1 MVEWV
6 NEYAPIPHPSI
17 QPFTHSAIAHM
28 YALVTGASRGIGRA
42 LALLLAQ
49 RGYDLLLVARS
60 EDQLK
65 ELAQEIGQKYQH
77 QAHVLALDLAAPAA
91 AETVAAW
98 ARQQT
103 DELAVLVNNAG
114 YGLWG
119 RFEQLGLAEQQNML
133 QLNMHLPVALTHALL
148 PALHQVPKA
157 YVLNVSSTAAYQAVP
172 SLALYAASKA
182 FLLSFS
188 RGLRYELKA
197 TNVSVTC
204 LCPGAT
210 TTSFA
215 DRAGMGAELQAT
227 ANKVSMTA
235 EAVAEAAVA
244 GLLAGEAEVVP
255 GVLNK
260 VSAGL
265 TSVVPKGLVEKIAAG
280 IYEKYL

>member
-1 MVEWV
+1 
-6 NEYAPIPHPSI
+6 
-17 QPFTHSAIAHM
+17 M

-42 LALLLAQ
+42 IALQLAQ

-60 EDQLK
+60 EDQLTA
-65 ELAQEIGQKYQH
+65 LAQEIGAKYEH
-77 QAHVLALDLAAPAA
+77 QAKVLALDLAAPDAA
-91 AETVAAW
+91 AAVADWA
-98 ARQQT
+98 ARQTNQ
-103 DELAVLVNNAG
+103 LAVLVNNAG

-119 RFEQLGLAEQQNML
+119 RFEQLNLAEQQNML
-133 QLNMHLPVALTHALL
+133 QLNMHLPVALTYALL
-148 PALHQVPKA
+148 PVLHQAPKA
-157 YVLNVSSTAAYQAVP
+157 YVLNVASTAAYQAVP
-172 SLALYAASKA
+172 SLTLYAASKA

-188 RGLRYELKA
+188 RGLRYELK
-197 TNVSVTC
+197 TSNISVSC
-204 LCPGAT
+204 LSPGAT

-235 EAVAEAAVA
+235 EAVAAAAVA
-244 GLLAGEAEVVP
+244 GLLAGEAEIIP

>member
-1 MVEWV
+1 M
-6 NEYAPIPHPSI
+6 S
-17 QPFTHSAIAHM
+17 

-42 LALLLAQ
+42 LALELAH

-60 EDQLK
+60 ENQLTD
-65 ELAQEIGQKYQH
+65 LAREIAERHQH
-77 QAHVLALDLAAPAA
+77 QAKVLATDLAAPGAA
-91 AETVAAW
+91 ATVAAW
-98 ARQQT
+98 ATRETNQ
-103 DELAVLVNNAG
+103 LAILVNNAG

-119 RFEQLGLAEQQNML
+119 RFEQLSLPEQQNML
-133 QLNMHLPVALTHALL
+133 QLNMLLPVALTHALL
-148 PALHQVPKA
+148 PALHQMPKA
-157 YVLNVSSTAAYQAVP
+157 YVLNVASTAAYQAVP
-172 SLALYAASKA
+172 SLTLYAASKA

-197 TNVSVTC
+197 SNVSVSC
-204 LCPGAT
+204 LSPGAT

-235 EAVAEAAVA
+235 EAVAQAAVA
-244 GLLAGEAEVVP
+244 GLLAGEAEIIP

-265 TSVVPKGLVEKIAAG
+265 TSVVPKSLVEKIAAS

>member
-1 MVEWV
+1 M
-6 NEYAPIPHPSI
+6 A
-17 QPFTHSAIAHM
+17 

-42 LALLLAQ
+42 LSLSLAR

-60 EDQLK
+60 EDQLSA
-65 ELAQEIGQKYQH
+65 LAREIGEKH
-77 QAHVLALDLAAPAA
+77 QRQARFLALDLATPGA

-98 ARQQT
+98 AREQT
-103 DELAVLVNNAG
+103 DQLAVLVNNAG

-119 RFEQLGLAEQQNML
+119 RFEDLKLAEQQNML
-133 QLNMHLPVALTHALL
+133 QLNMALPVALTHALL
-148 PALHQVPKA
+148 PALHQVPQA
-157 YVLNVSSTAAYQAVP
+157 YILNVASTAAYQAVP
-172 SLALYAASKA
+172 LLSLYAASKA

-197 TNVSVTC
+197 RNVSVSC

-210 TTSFA
+210 TTDFA

-235 EAVAEAAVA
+235 EAVAEIAVA
-244 GLLAGEAEVVP
+244 GLLAGQAEIIP

-265 TSVVPKGLVEKIAAG
+265 TSVVPKGIVEKIAAG

>member
-1 MVEWV
+1 
-6 NEYAPIPHPSI
+6 
-17 QPFTHSAIAHM
+17 M

-42 LALLLAQ
+42 IALSLAR

-60 EDQLK
+60 AGQLAA
-65 ELAQEIGQKYQH
+65 LAQEIEQQQR
-77 QAHVLALDLAAPAA
+77 QAQVLALDLAAPGAA
-91 AETVAAW
+91 DAVVAWVA
-98 ARQQT
+98 QHT
-103 DELAVLVNNAG
+103 SPLAVLVNNAG

-133 QLNMHLPVALTHALL
+133 QLNMVLPVALTHALL
-148 PALHQVPKA
+148 PALRRA
-157 YVLNVSSTAAYQAVP
+157 TAGYVLNVASTAAYQAVP

-188 RGLRYELKA
+188 RGLRYELKDS
-197 TNVSVTC
+197 TVSVSC

-210 TTSFA
+210 ATSFA

-235 EAVAEAAVA
+235 EVVAEAAVR
-244 GLLAGEAEVVP
+244 GLLAGEAEIIP

>member
-1 MVEWV
+1 
-6 NEYAPIPHPSI
+6 
-17 QPFTHSAIAHM
+17 M

-42 LALLLAQ
+42 IALQLAQ
-49 RGYDLLLVARS
+49 RGYDLLLIARS
-60 EDQLK
+60 EAQLIA
-65 ELAQEIGQKYQH
+65 LAQEISQQH
-77 QAHVLALDLAAPAA
+77 QRQAQVLALDLAAPSA

-98 ARQQT
+98 ATGQT
-103 DELAVLVNNAG
+103 EHLAVLVNNAG

-119 RFEQLGLAEQQNML
+119 RFEQLNLAEQQNML
-133 QLNMHLPVALTHALL
+133 QLNMALPVALTHALL
-148 PALHQVPKA
+148 PALHRVPKA
-157 YVLNVSSTAAYQAVP
+157 FVLNVASTAAYQAVP

-188 RGLRYELKA
+188 RGLRYELKT

-204 LCPGAT
+204 LSPGAT

-215 DRAGMGAELQAT
+215 DRAGMGAELQET

-235 EAVAEAAVA
+235 EAVAAAAIA
-244 GLLAGEAEVVP
+244 GMLAGEAEVVP

-265 TSVVPKGLVEKIAAG
+265 TSFVPKGLVEKIAAG

>member
-1 MVEWV
+1 
-6 NEYAPIPHPSI
+6 
-17 QPFTHSAIAHM
+17 M

-42 LALLLAQ
+42 IALQLAR
-49 RGYDLLLVARS
+49 RGYDLLLIARS
-60 EDQLK
+60 EAELNA
-65 ELAQEIGQKYQH
+65 LAQEISQQH
-77 QAHVLALDLAAPAA
+77 QRQAHVLPLDLAAPHAA
-91 AETVAAW
+91 GQVAAW
-98 ARQQT
+98 ATEHTEQ
-103 DELAVLVNNAG
+103 LAVLVNNAG

-119 RFEQLGLAEQQNML
+119 RFEQLSLAEQQNML
-133 QLNMHLPVALTHALL
+133 QLNMALPVALTHALL
-148 PALHQVPKA
+148 PALHKVPQA
-157 YVLNVSSTAAYQAVP
+157 YILNVASTAAYQAVP

-188 RGLRYELKA
+188 RGLRYELKT
-197 TNVSVTC
+197 TNVSVSC
-204 LCPGAT
+204 LSPGAT

-244 GLLAGEAEVVP
+244 GLLAGEAEIIP
-255 GVLNK
+255 GLLNK

>member
-1 MVEWV
+1 
-6 NEYAPIPHPSI
+6 
-17 QPFTHSAIAHM
+17 M

-42 LALLLAQ
+42 IALQLAQ

-60 EDQLK
+60 EDQLTA
-65 ELAQEIGQKYQH
+65 LAREIGTRYQR
-77 QAHVLALDLAAPAA
+77 QAHVLATDLAAPAA
-91 AETVAAW
+91 ADTVAAW
-98 ARQQT
+98 TTQYADQ
-103 DELAVLVNNAG
+103 LAVLVNNAG

-119 RFEQLGLAEQQNML
+119 RFEQLSLAEQQNML
-133 QLNMHLPVALTHALL
+133 QLNMHLPVALIHALL
-148 PALHQVPKA
+148 PALHQAPKA
-157 YVLNVSSTAAYQAVP
+157 YILNVASTAAYQAVP

-188 RGLRYELKA
+188 RGLRYELKSS
-197 TNVSVTC
+197 NVSVTC
-204 LCPGAT
+204 ISPGAT

-227 ANKVSMTA
+227 ANKVSMSA

-244 GLLAGEAEVVP
+244 GMLAGEAEIIP

-260 VSAGL
+260 VSVGL
-265 TSVVPKGLVEKIAAG
+265 TSLVPKGLVEKIAAG

>member
-1 MVEWV
+1 M
-6 NEYAPIPHPSI
+6 A
-17 QPFTHSAIAHM
+17 

-60 EDQLK
+60 EDQLTA
-65 ELAQEIGQKYQH
+65 LAQEVGAKYER
-77 QAHVLALDLAAPAA
+77 QARVLVLDLAALGA
-91 AETVAAW
+91 AETVATW
-98 ARQQT
+98 AQQQT
-103 DELAVLVNNAG
+103 DQLAVLVNNAG

-133 QLNMHLPVALTHALL
+133 QLNMALPVALTHLLL
-148 PALHQVPKA
+148 PALHRVPQA
-157 YVLNVSSTAAYQAVP
+157 YVLHVASTAAYQAVP

-188 RGLRYELKA
+188 RGLRYELKSS
-197 TNVSVTC
+197 NISVTC

-215 DRAGMGAELQAT
+215 DRAGMGAELKAT

-265 TSVVPKGLVEKIAAG
+265 TGFVPKGIVEKIAAG

>member
-1 MVEWV
+1 
-6 NEYAPIPHPSI
+6 
-17 QPFTHSAIAHM
+17 M

-42 LALLLAQ
+42 LALRLAQ
-49 RGYDLLLVARS
+49 GGYDLLLVARS
-60 EDQLK
+60 EDQLTA
-65 ELAQEIGQKYQH
+65 LAQEIGVRH
-77 QAHVLALDLAAPAA
+77 QRQARVLALDLAAAGAADAVAVWAA
-91 AETVAAW
+91 A
-98 ARQQT
+98 QT
-103 DELAVLVNNAG
+103 DQLAVLVNNAG

-119 RFEQLGLAEQQNML
+119 RFEQLSLAEQQDML
-133 QLNMHLPVALTHALL
+133 QLNMALPVALTHALL
-148 PALHQVPKA
+148 PALHRAPRG
-157 YVLNVSSTAAYQAVP
+157 YVLNVASTAAYQAVP
-172 SLALYAASKA
+172 SLTLYAASKA

-188 RGLRYELKA
+188 RGLRYELKHS
-197 TNVSVTC
+197 NVSVTC
-204 LCPGAT
+204 LSPGAT

-265 TSVVPKGLVEKIAAG
+265 TGFVPKKLVERIAAS

>member
-1 MVEWV
+1 M
-6 NEYAPIPHPSI
+6 A
-17 QPFTHSAIAHM
+17 

-42 LALLLAQ
+42 IALQLAQ

-60 EDQLK
+60 EDQLSA
-65 ELAQEIGQKYQH
+65 LAQEIGSRYQH
-77 QAHVLALDLAAPAA
+77 QARVLALDLAAPGA

-98 ARQQT
+98 AVQQT
-103 DELAVLVNNAG
+103 EELAVVVNNAG

-119 RFEQLGLAEQQNML
+119 RFEQLGLAEQQNMM
-133 QLNMHLPVALTHALL
+133 QLNMNLPVALTHALL
-148 PALHQVPKA
+148 PALHKAPKA
-157 YVLNVSSTAAYQAVP
+157 YILNVSSTAAYQAVP
-172 SLALYAASKA
+172 SLSLYAASKA

-197 TNVSVTC
+197 SNISVTC
-204 LCPGAT
+204 LSPGAT
-210 TTSFA
+210 TTGFT

-227 ANKVSMTA
+227 ANKVSMTP
-235 EAVAEAAVA
+235 EAVAATAVA
-244 GLLAGEAEVVP
+244 GLLAGEAEIVP

-265 TSVVPKGLVEKIAAG
+265 TRIVPKGIVEKIAAG

>member
-1 MVEWV
+1 
-6 NEYAPIPHPSI
+6 
-17 QPFTHSAIAHM
+17 M

-42 LALLLAQ
+42 LALTLAQ

-60 EDQLK
+60 ADQLAA
-65 ELAQEIGQKYQH
+65 LAQEIGDRH
-77 QAHVLALDLAAPAA
+77 QRQARVLATDLAAPAA
-91 AETVAAW
+91 AKTVAAW
-98 ARQQT
+98 VAQQT
-103 DELAVLVNNAG
+103 AELAVLANNAG

-119 RFEQLGLAEQQNML
+119 RFEQLSLAEQQNML
-133 QLNMHLPVALTHALL
+133 QLNMALPVALTHALL
-148 PALHQVPKA
+148 PALHRAPRG
-157 YVLNVSSTAAYQAVP
+157 YVLNVASTAAYQAVP
-172 SLALYAASKA
+172 SLTLYAASKA

-188 RGLRYELKA
+188 RGLRYELK
-197 TNVSVTC
+197 TSNVSVSC
-204 LCPGAT
+204 LSPGAT
-210 TTSFA
+210 ATSFA

-244 GLLAGEAEVVP
+244 GLLAGEAEIIP

-265 TSVVPKGLVEKIAAG
+265 TSVVPKGLVERIAAG

>member
-1 MVEWV
+1 
-6 NEYAPIPHPSI
+6 
-17 QPFTHSAIAHM
+17 M

-77 QAHVLALDLAAPAA
+77 QAHVLALDLAAPDA
-91 AETVAAW
+91 AEKVAAW

-182 FLLSFS
+182 
-188 RGLRYELKA
+188 
-197 TNVSVTC
+197 
-204 LCPGAT
+204 
-210 TTSFA
+210 
-215 DRAGMGAELQAT
+215 
-227 ANKVSMTA
+227 
-235 EAVAEAAVA
+235 
-244 GLLAGEAEVVP
+244 
-255 GVLNK
+255 
-260 VSAGL
+260 
-265 TSVVPKGLVEKIAAG
+265 
-280 IYEKYL
+280 